1 MIDVN
6 NGGRLRVQK
15 LSEIVATSIRRQI
28 ITGELKS
35 DDNLPSEGL
44 LLEQYKVSRPTLRE
58 ALRILEAEGLIEISR
73 GIRSGA
79 RIRPPG
85 DNAIARVVGLA
96 LQFRSA
102 TVGDVYQ
109 VRMLLEPIAA
119 KMAAANHPLEAGKAL
134 REQFDVVAALADE
147 ATVTNRFGNIQH
159 EVTLFHGL
167 VVKWSGNATMQVI
180 STALQKLTEH
190 HQDLAYRVR
199 PIKTPEEREKQI
211 KIWLSSLK
219 KLTSFI
225 ENGQADEAEA
235 HWQRHMS
242 KAGEEWF
249 DKVGQTLVIDII

>member
-15 LSEIVATSIRRQI
+15 LSEIVAASIRRQI
-28 ITGELKS
+28 ITGVLKS

-44 LLEQYKVSRPTLRE
+44 LLEQYQVSRPTLRE

-79 RIRPPG
+79 RICPPS
-85 DNAIARVVGLA
+85 DNSTARVVGLA
-96 LQFRSA
+96 LQFRNA
-102 TVGDVYQ
+102 NVGDVYK
-109 VRMLLEPIAA
+109 VRMVLEPIAA
-119 KMAAANHPLEAGKAL
+119 RMAAEIHPVEAGKAL
-134 REQFDVVAALADE
+134 REQFDVVSALAEE
-147 ATVTNRFGNIQH
+147 ATVNNRFGAIQH
-159 EVTLFHGL
+159 EVMLFHGL
-167 VVKWSGNATMQVI
+167 VVNWSDNATMQVI

-190 HQDLAYRVR
+190 HQDLAYKMR
-199 PIKTPEEREKQI
+199 PIKTLEEREKQV
-211 KIWLSSLK
+211 KIWLKSLK
-219 KLTSFI
+219 KLVGFI

-235 HWQRHMS
+235 HWKVHMH